1 MNKNIFVIFGVS
13 GLIGTELAKT
23 LHKNNEYTIGIT
35 RNINKTKKK
44 LPFLN
49 ELLDTAYIKSNTFNT
64 NTNNFIFINL
74 SAEPLIGLWTKTKS
88 RRVLESRLDGIN
100 KSISLIKKY
109 NLNNSTILC
118 ASGIGIYGNN
128 FTESQSEDSKTSDDT
143 FVSQMS
149 KKIEQKLNS
158 SEISKNIN
166 MRFGIVLS
174 KNGGSLKYL
183 NLIYNMGIGGP
194 IGKGNQ
200 WWSWIHIDDVINSI
214 LHIVQNNLEGPINIT
229 SPNPEKQKDF
239 SKILA
244 KNLQR
249 PSLMYTPAFVL
260 KIILGNFATELLD
273 SKKIVPKKLIDSNFK
288 FKFDYLKDALNNIY
302 NEK

>member
-1 MNKNIFVIFGVS
+1 
-13 GLIGTELAKT
+13 
-23 LHKNNEYTIGIT
+23 
-35 RNINKTKKK
+35 
-44 LPFLN
+44 
-49 ELLDTAYIKSNTFNT
+49 
-64 NTNNFIFINL
+64 
-74 SAEPLIGLWTKTKS
+74 
-88 RRVLESRLDGIN
+88 
-100 KSISLIKKY
+100 
-109 NLNNSTILC
+109 
-118 ASGIGIYGNN
+118 
-128 FTESQSEDSKTSDDT
+128 
-143 FVSQMS
+143 
-149 KKIEQKLNS
+149 
-158 SEISKNIN
+158 
-166 MRFGIVLS
+166 
-174 KNGGSLKYL
+174 
-183 NLIYNMGIGGP
+183 MGIGGP

-244 KNLQR
+244 KNLHR

-288 FKFDYLKDALNNIY
+288 FKFDFLKDALNNIY